1 MVKLL
6 FDIFLISRKKDWQ
19 SMYPIMYEKL
29 SWFKVSLKKI
39 NQYEVQKYMMHFWSI
54 KCLFR
59 KTTLIVLGHG
69 SSGNTVYVG
78 IDTTS
83 GELVTIS
90 EWVLKWRHYGR
101 KKILRK
107 EDGDEDKEGAACLK
121 QVRLCGQN
129 LYKVKQ

>member
-1 MVKLL
+1 M
-6 FDIFLISRKKDWQ
+6 
-19 SMYPIMYEKL
+19 
-29 SWFKVSLKKI
+29 
-39 NQYEVQKYMMHFWSI
+39 NQYEVHKYMMHFWSI

-59 KTTLIVLGHG
+59 KTNLIVLGHG

-121 QVRLCGQN
+121 QVGLCGRN